1 MQVFVTGGGGFI
13 GSVVV
18 RQLLARGHGV
28 RCLVLPDRPHARLDG
43 IAVEQV
49 GGDVRDRAAV
59 EKAMAGCQGVVH
71 LASLSNWKDIDSPLM
86 DAVVVEGTRNVLA
99 AARAVGVQRMVYV
112 SSSLAIGGTDR
123 PVMQD
128 ESSPC
133 SMKVEHYRYTRCK
146 RAAEDL
152 CREAVAAGLPV
163 AIVNPGEVYGP
174 NDVERITAGNLI
186 DFAKS
191 APVLVCD
198 GGTAIVH
205 VEDVAAGII
214 AALERGRAG
223 ERYVLAGESLSV
235 HALAEMTLEILGQKK
250 RIIQAPNA
258 IVRALAWLGRNLK
271 LPLPFNPHVIPY
283 ATLYWFVSGAKAE
296 RELGVRFR
304 PAREVLTPTLHWLQE
319 SGAIR

>member
-1 MQVFVTGGGGFI
+1 M
-13 GSVVV
+13 
-18 RQLLARGHGV
+18 
-28 RCLVLPDRPHARLDG
+28 
-43 IAVEQV
+43 
-49 GGDVRDRAAV
+49 
-59 EKAMAGCQGVVH
+59 
-71 LASLSNWKDIDSPLM
+71 
-86 DAVVVEGTRNVLA
+86 
-99 AARAVGVQRMVYV
+99 
-112 SSSLAIGGTDR
+112 
-123 PVMQD
+123 
-128 ESSPC
+128 
-133 SMKVEHYRYTRCK
+133 
-146 RAAEDL
+146 
-152 CREAVAAGLPV
+152 
-163 AIVNPGEVYGP
+163 IVNPGEVYGP

-214 AALERGRAG
+214 AALDRGRAG

-235 HALAEMTLEILGQKK
+235 RALAELTLEILGQKK
-250 RIIQAPNA
+250 RIVQAPNA

-304 PAREVLTPTLHWLQE
+304 PAREVLTPTVNWLRE
-319 SGAIR
+319 SGAIA